1 MKTNS
6 FFSKKTKVCFAFFF
20 VLIMCSTSQVNGQ
33 TLQKAGRHLRNMCL
47 ADTNAGRFPR
57 SINKD
62 GAVEYVSSSDWT
74 SGFFPGSL
82 WYMYEYTKD
91 AFWLNEAKRRTAA
104 LAKEQFNKGT
114 HDLGFMLF
122 CSFGNGL
129 RLTGDTMYKRVLLNG
144 AASLMSRYNSKTG
157 CIRSWDFGKWQF
169 PVIID
174 NMMNLE
180 LLFWATQQSG
190 DSVYYKA
197 AVSHALQTMKN
208 HFRNDFSSYH
218 VVDYD
223 TITGL
228 PRKKQTFQGYADSSA
243 WARGQ
248 AWGIYGFTTV
258 YRETKDTAFLKQAMR
273 CADFYLTN
281 KKLPSDKI
289 PFWDFDDPS
298 IPNTSKDASAAAITA
313 SALLEL
319 SRYAGKQ
326 SARYK
331 SAARSMLKS
340 LSSKNYLAEVNT
352 NRNFVLMHSTGNRP
366 AGSEI
371 DKPLNY
377 ADYYFIEALLRG
389 SITERAK

>member
-1 MKTNS
+1 MNPTLSIKVRACI
-6 FFSKKTKVCFAFFF
+6 VCFL
-20 VLIMCSTSQVNGQ
+20 VLMINTNEQVNAQG
-33 TLQKAGRHLRNMCL
+33 LQRAEQHLRNMCL
-47 ADTNAGRFPR
+47 ADSNAGKFPR
-57 SINKD
+57 STGKD
-62 GAVEYVSSSDWT
+62 GKIEYVNSSDWT

-91 AFWLNEAKRRTAA
+91 ASWLREAKRRTAA

-129 RLTGDTMYKRVLLNG
+129 RLTGDTSYKRILLNG
-144 AASLMSRYNSKTG
+144 AASLMSRFNKKTG

-180 LLFWATQQSG
+180 LLFWATRESG
-190 DSVYYKA
+190 DSSFYKA
-197 AVSHALQTMKN
+197 AVSHAEQTMKN

-223 TITGL
+223 TTTGI
-228 PRKKQTFQGYADSSA
+228 PIKKQTFQGYADSSA

-248 AWGIYGFTTV
+248 AWGIYGFTMV
-258 YRETKDTAFLKQAMR
+258 YRETKDPVFLEQAMR
-273 CADFYLTN
+273 CADFYLGN
-281 KKLPSDKI
+281 KNLPSDNV
-289 PFWDFDDPS
+289 PFWDFNDPS
-298 IPNTSKDASAAAITA
+298 IPNTSKDASAAAVTA

-319 SRYAGKQ
+319 SRYAGKK
-326 SARYK
+326 SSGYK
-331 SAARSMLKS
+331 RAADEMLKN
-340 LSSKNYLAEVNT
+340 LSSAQYLAEINT
-352 NRNFVLMHSTGNRP
+352 NNNFVLMHSTGNRP

-377 ADYYFIEALLRG
+377 ADYYFIEALMR
-389 SITERAK
+389 KY